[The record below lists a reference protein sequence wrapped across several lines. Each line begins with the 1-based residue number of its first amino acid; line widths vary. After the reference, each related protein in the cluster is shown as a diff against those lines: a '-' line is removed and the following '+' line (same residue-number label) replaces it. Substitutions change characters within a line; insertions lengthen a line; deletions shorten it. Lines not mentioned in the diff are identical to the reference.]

1 MQSTSISDIRVNG
14 IDDMPNWNEK
24 RALSAMSQWLHMFPA
39 VIANPGFVSI
49 KIETLSK
56 VIKDIR
62 RMFQMFETKPNYLK
76 STIET
81 LEQGVKYFQS

>member
-1 MQSTSISDIRVNG
+1 MICPTG
-14 IDDMPNWNEK
+14 TK
-24 RALSAMSQWLHMFPA
+24 RESVVGNVAMVTHMFPA